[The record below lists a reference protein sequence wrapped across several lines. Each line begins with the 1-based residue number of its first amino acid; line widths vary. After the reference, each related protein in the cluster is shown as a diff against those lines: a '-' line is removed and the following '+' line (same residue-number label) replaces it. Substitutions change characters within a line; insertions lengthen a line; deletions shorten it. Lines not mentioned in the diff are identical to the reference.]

1 MHRLYFLIPDH
12 EIASRVVDELLLAR
26 IPEKQIHVIAKDE
39 HLLQKHDIPEADLAH
54 KSDLLPALERGAAV
68 GGSIGL
74 LGGLLAVSF
83 PPAGLVLGGGA
94 VLVGPL
100 AGAGFGALVAPMIGI
115 SEPNAKVA
123 EFEDAIKEG
132 KLLMMVD
139 VEDDA
144 AESISEC
151 IHKQYSEVSIERS
164 EPKVTPFP

>member
-12 EIASRVVDELLLAR
+12 TIAKRVVDELLLAR
-26 IPEKQIHVIAKDE
+26 VPEKQIHVIAKDE
-39 HLLQKHDIPEADLAH
+39 NILQQHDIPEADLLH
-54 KSDLLPALERGAAV
+54 KSDLLPAIERGAAL

-94 VLVGPL
+94 ILIGPL
-100 AGAGFGALVAPMIGI
+100 AGASFGAVVAPMIGV
-115 SEPNAKVA
+115 SEPNAKLA
-123 EFEDAIKEG
+123 EFEDAIEQG

-151 IHKQYSEVSIERS
+151 IRQQYPAVSIERS
-164 EPKVTPFP
+164 EPQVPPFP

>member
-12 EIASRVVDELLLAR
+12 TIAKRVVDELLLAR
-26 IPEKQIHVIAKDE
+26 VPEKQIHVIAKDE
-39 HLLQKHDIPEADLAH
+39 NILQQHDIPEADLLH
-54 KSDLLPALERGAAV
+54 KSDLLPAIERGAAL

-94 VLVGPL
+94 ILIGPL
-100 AGAGFGALVAPMIGI
+100 AGASFGAVVAPMIGV

-123 EFEDAIKEG
+123 EFEDAIEQG

-151 IHKQYSEVSIERS
+151 IRQQYPAVSIERS
-164 EPKVTPFP
+164 EPQVPPFP

>member
-12 EIASRVVDELLLAR
+12 TIAKRVVDELLLAR

-39 HLLQKHDIPEADLAH
+39 HLLQQHDIPEADLVH
-54 KSDLLPALERGAAV
+54 RSDLLPAIERGAAV

-94 VLVGPL
+94 VLIGPL
-100 AGAGFGALVAPMIGI
+100 AGASFGAVVAPMIGV
-115 SEPNAKVA
+115 SEPNPKVA
-123 EFEDAIKEG
+123 AFEDAIEEG

-139 VEDDA
+139 VEDEDV
-144 AESISEC
+144 ESISER
-151 IHKQYSEVSIERS
+151 IRQQYAEVSIERN
-164 EPKVTPFP
+164 ETKVPPFP